1 MIMAE
6 PNLVI
11 VGVNHKTTPVEIRE
25 QLAFTRGKLE
35 DSIEKLVSFPE
46 ITENIIVSTCN
57 RVEIYARVKDV
68 DKGILLLKR
77 FICDYHGLALEE
89 LDPHFYCYKNQETIE
104 HLFRVSS
111 SLDSMVLGESQI
123 LGQVKDAYNLARSMR
138 STGILLN
145 QMFEKAFNVA
155 KKVRE
160 ETGIA
165 ESAVS
170 ISSAAVELARKIF
183 EDLENRVVMLVGTG
197 EMAELAA
204 KHLISFGVKTI
215 YVVSRTYERAAGLAK
230 TLNGSAL
237 AFEDFAKE
245 LYRADIVISSTA
257 APKFII
263 HKEMVEKAIHQRK
276 NRPMFFIDIAVPRD
290 IEPEVNNLE
299 NVYLYDIDDLQKVVG
314 ANMKERQKEAEYAL
328 QIVRDEALKFENWI
342 ESLSAVPTIVELR
355 NRAEDIRRAET
366 QKALGKLGHLSEE
379 DKSSIEYLTSSIINK
394 ILHKPTVNLKEKT
407 QSKEGHIYLKA
418 IRHLFHLDDK

>member
-1 MIMAE
+1 MAE

-25 QLAFTRGKLE
+25 QLAFTRGKIE
-35 DSIEKLVSFPE
+35 DSIERLVSFPE
-46 ITENIIVSTCN
+46 IIENIIISTCN
-57 RVEIYARVKDV
+57 RVEIYARVSDIE
-68 DKGILLLKR
+68 KGIYLLKR
-77 FICDYHGLALEE
+77 FICDYHGLALDDLSE
-89 LDPHFYCYKNQETIE
+89 HFYCYRNQETIE

-123 LGQVKDAYNLARSMR
+123 LGQVKDAYYLAREMR
-138 STGILLN
+138 STGVLLN
-145 QMFEKAFNVA
+145 QLFEKAFNVA

-165 ESAVS
+165 ESSVS

-204 KHLISFGVKTI
+204 KHLISYGVKTV
-215 YVVSRTYERAAGLAK
+215 YVASRTYERAAGLAK
-230 TLNGSAL
+230 TLNGCAL
-237 AFEDFAKE
+237 AFDEFARE
-245 LYRADIVISSTA
+245 LHRADIVISSTA
-257 APKFII
+257 SPKFII
-263 HKEMVEKAIHQRK
+263 HKEMVDKAIHQRK
-276 NRPMFFIDIAVPRD
+276 NKPMFFIDIAVPRD

-299 NVYLYDIDDLQKVVG
+299 NVYLYDIDDLQSVVN
-314 ANMKERQKEAEYAL
+314 ANMKERQKEAEHAMR
-328 QIVRDEALKFENWI
+328 IVRTEVSKFENWI
-342 ESLSAVPTIVELR
+342 ESLDAVPTIIELR
-355 NRAEDIRRAET
+355 NRAEEIRKAET
-366 QKALGKLGHLSEE
+366 QKVLGKLSHLSED
-379 DKSSIEYLTSSIINK
+379 DKNTIHYLTNSIINK

-407 QSKEGHIYLKA
+407 QSQDGHVYLKA